1 MELLTNTFLGIII
14 IIVVSILIVM
24 IAKLVGITE
33 EMIDKLIGCTLIALA
48 IIFFGFI
55 IGLIMTYS

>member
-14 IIVVSILIVM
+14 IIIVSILIVM

-33 EMIDKLIGCTLIALA
+33 EMIDKLIGCTAIALT